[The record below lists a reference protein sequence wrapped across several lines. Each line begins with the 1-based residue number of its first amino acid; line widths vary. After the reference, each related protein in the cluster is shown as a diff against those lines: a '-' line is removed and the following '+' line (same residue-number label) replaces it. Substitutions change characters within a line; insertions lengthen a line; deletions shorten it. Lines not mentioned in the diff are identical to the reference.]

1 MNKKYLIA
9 IAAAILIAGA
19 ALFIFGRN
27 GRNSSQLKLSGTL
40 EITSVELS
48 FKVPGRLTRR
58 LADEGEQVKNGQVVA
73 RLDDR
78 ELRDERNA
86 RLAEQQAARAAL
98 ADIRAGSRREEI
110 NQGKAALQRMQADA
124 EKLERDAR
132 RMEAL
137 FKSEVIA
144 RRDLDAARAARDASA
159 AAVRE
164 AEEHLRLLET
174 GPRPDAVK
182 ERQARAEAAAA
193 MLSYAEE
200 RLSQAVLT
208 SPLSGVVLAKHAE
221 AGEILAAGSPVITIG
236 KMDEIWV
243 RGYVPENELGRI
255 KPGQSAKVTV
265 DTWPGRVFEGRVSF
279 IAQQAEFTPKNV
291 QTEKE
296 RVKLVYRV
304 KITIP
309 NPDMALKPG
318 MPADAVILTDT
329 K

>member
-1 MNKKYLIA
+1 
-9 IAAAILIAGA
+9 
-19 ALFIFGRN
+19 
-27 GRNSSQLKLSGTL
+27 
-40 EITSVELS
+40 
-48 FKVPGRLTRR
+48 
-58 LADEGEQVKNGQVVA
+58 
-73 RLDDR
+73 
-78 ELRDERNA
+78 
-86 RLAEQQAARAAL
+86 
-98 ADIRAGSRREEI
+98 
-110 NQGKAALQRMQADA
+110 
-124 EKLERDAR
+124 
-132 RMEAL
+132 
-137 FKSEVIA
+137 
-144 RRDLDAARAARDASA
+144 
-159 AAVRE
+159 
-164 AEEHLRLLET
+164 EHLRLLET

-193 MLSYAEE
+193 MLSYADE

-296 RVKLVYRV
+296 RVKLVYRI

-318 MPADAVILTDT
+318 MPADAVIMTDS

>member
-110 NQGKAALQRMQADA
+110 NQGIAALQRMQADA

>member
-164 AEEHLRLLET
+164 AE
-174 GPRPDAVK
+174 
-182 ERQARAEAAAA
+182 
-193 MLSYAEE
+193 
-200 RLSQAVLT
+200 
-208 SPLSGVVLAKHAE
+208 
-221 AGEILAAGSPVITIG
+221 
-236 KMDEIWV
+236 
-243 RGYVPENELGRI
+243 
-255 KPGQSAKVTV
+255 
-265 DTWPGRVFEGRVSF
+265 
-279 IAQQAEFTPKNV
+279 
-291 QTEKE
+291 
-296 RVKLVYRV
+296 
-304 KITIP
+304 
-309 NPDMALKPG
+309 
-318 MPADAVILTDT
+318 
-329 K
+329 

>member
-110 NQGKAALQRMQADA
+110 NQGIAALQRMQADA

-193 MLSYAEE
+193 MLSYADE

-255 KPGQSAKVTV
+255 KPGQNAKVTV

-296 RVKLVYRV
+296 RVKLVYRI

-318 MPADAVILTDT
+318 MPADAVIMTDS